1 MKVTCLGSRWSIWKS
16 MLYWSVT
23 KRDNEIK
30 KIYFYCSLVTNHTQ
44 DLNLWS
50 FHSKR
55 ERKVTFLNLGNSL
68 NFFRS
73 SIHNYACLNWKTPF
87 IGSFH
92 DCNFLLHPKTSIFRT
107 GVLKMNLYEN
117 HAVFLYQTLSNKNPF
132 FHNIQVK
139 RIWSFFK
146 DIFNT
151 SWKNQQIHSR

>member
-1 MKVTCLGSRWSIWKS
+1 MKVKCLRPRWSIWKS

-50 FHSKR
+50 WDFIQNLNGATWAQ
-55 ERKVTFLNLGNSL
+55 VTFLNLGNSS

-73 SIHNYACLNWKTPF
+73 SIHNFACLNLKTLF
-87 IGSFH
+87 IWSFH

-107 GVLKMNLYEN
+107 GVFKMNLYEN
-117 HAVFLYQTLSNKNPF
+117 HAVFLYQTLSNKKPF
-132 FHNIQVK
+132 SHNIQVK
-139 RIWSFFK
+139 RIWSFFQRN
-146 DIFNT
+146 F
-151 SWKNQQIHSR
+151 